1 MDDQA
6 RHQFEMISG
15 LKGGKVTCVLG
26 AQWGDEGKGK
36 LVDLLANKCDI
47 VARFNGGANAGHTL
61 VVDGKKFAFHL
72 LPCGMLY
79 EDTTNIIGNGVVV
92 HVPTLLEELRSL
104 DEAKINHEGRLK
116 ISNRAHLLFDFHK
129 VVDGAQEHKRGS
141 NKIGTTKRGIGPCY
155 SSKMTRNGVRLGHL
169 SNWDRFEELYLEL
182 FQSLRNHYPMSLKN
196 YDTAEELQRYK
207 EYVSILTPM
216 IEDTTYTLNK
226 LHREGKMIIAEG
238 ANAAL
243 LDIDFGTYPA
253 VTSSSTTAGG
263 ISTGLG
269 MAPTKI
275 GALIGVVKAYTTRVG
290 QGPFPTELEEGDEFG
305 DRMCKAG
312 HEYGT
317 TTGRR
322 RRCGWLDI
330 PLIQFSAL
338 VNDYTSINITK
349 LDILDAFEEIKI
361 GVQYKI
367 EGEALPPGMMPST
380 LFDLSKVTVEYETL
394 PGWKSDISKCSSWGE
409 LPENAKGYIR
419 KIEELVGIPVSWI
432 GVGPNRSQMLERPLE
447 NSANT
452 KQMNVDM

>member
-1 MDDQA
+1 MDEQRGA
-6 RHQFEMISG
+6 EFEIISG
-15 LKGGKVTCVLG
+15 LKGGNVTCVLG

-36 LVDLLANKCDI
+36 LVDLLAHKYDI

-61 VVDGKKFAFHL
+61 VVNGEKFAFHL

-79 EDTTNIIGNGVVV
+79 DDTTNIIGNGVVV

-104 DEAKINHEGRLK
+104 DDAKINYEGRLK

-129 VVDGAQEHKRGS
+129 VIDGAQERKRGS
-141 NKIGTTKRGIGPCY
+141 DKIGTTKRGIGPCY
-155 SSKMTRNGVRLGHL
+155 SSKMTRNGVRMGHL
-169 SNWDRFEELYLEL
+169 SCWVRFEELYLEL
-182 FQSLRNHYPMSLKN
+182 FRSLQSQYPLSLKD
-196 YDTAEELQRYK
+196 YDTVEELQRYK

-216 IEDTTYTLNK
+216 IVDTIFTLNK

-269 MAPTKI
+269 IAPSKI

-290 QGPFPTELEEGDEFG
+290 KGPFPTELEEGDEFG
-305 DRMCKAG
+305 DRMCKVG

-330 PLIQFSAL
+330 PLVQYSAL
-338 VNDYTSINITK
+338 VNAYTSINVTK
-349 LDILDAFEEIKI
+349 LDILNDFEEIKI
-361 GVQYKI
+361 GVQYKLS
-367 EGEALPPGMMPST
+367 GEPLPPGMMPCT
-380 LFDLSKVTVEYETL
+380 LADLSKVTVEYETL
-394 PGWKSDISKCSSWGE
+394 PGWESDISKFSSWEE

-419 KIEELVGIPVSWI
+419 RIEELVGVPVSWI
-432 GVGPNRSQMLERPLE
+432 GVGPNRAQMLQKDIFAALR
-447 NSANT
+447 S
-452 KQMNVDM
+452 